1 VTAYEADLLCKS
13 QNLLLTLTVVTFK
26 SNQNQMKS
34 NYFIVRLKV
43 DQRAGQLSL
52 PHLGIT
58 KTEKIELKHIT
69 DERNKP
75 AAIDTCKCICFLH
88 QMTNTF

>member
-1 VTAYEADLLCKS
+1 MP
-13 QNLLLTLTVVTFK
+13 LLLGVCAAIARQARRQGAEFPAQKSGRSSRRVGTADTENRTQ
-26 SNQNQMKS
+26 SNQIKS

-58 KTEKIELKHIT
+58 KTEKNRTKT
-69 DERNKP
+69 
-75 AAIDTCKCICFLH
+75 
-88 QMTNTF
+88 

>member
-1 VTAYEADLLCKS
+1 MKRAKYAY
-13 QNLLLTLTVVTFK
+13 K
-26 SNQNQMKS
+26 SNQIKS

-58 KTEKIELKHIT
+58 KTEK
-69 DERNKP
+69 
-75 AAIDTCKCICFLH
+75 
-88 QMTNTF
+88 

>member
-1 VTAYEADLLCKS
+1 MGDTF
-13 QNLLLTLTVVTFK
+13 LTGRMKIIK
-26 SNQNQMKS
+26 SNQT

-58 KTEKIELKHIT
+58 KTEKNRTKT
-69 DERNKP
+69 
-75 AAIDTCKCICFLH
+75 
-88 QMTNTF
+88 